1 MIRRIWT
8 VLKSPYP
15 ADASPRSDLLYGLA
29 CGLFVYVFFAVFEP
43 FGFNLLPLPL
53 RRWIFAGYGLVT
65 CLAIVANSR
74 LLPLLAPRFFREE
87 NWNTGRQILLMSW
100 VTLVI
105 GLGSYLL
112 TILVFQGRGLLLPPL
127 PKVVLFT
134 FFIAVFPITIINLAN
149 YARLLRRNA
158 RVVLEAN
165 RQLATP
171 AARPLPVG
179 KEVPPNVEL
188 VAENNR
194 DSLRIAWA
202 DLLYITSEE
211 NYVQVH
217 HKGEKPGRVLLRSSL
232 TRIARQLRPF
242 SPRFFR
248 CHRTCIVNTSQI
260 AKVDGNAQGLRL
272 TLKNT
277 LDTVPVARRYVAE
290 FRRLVRGL

>member
-1 MIRRIWT
+1 VWAIFRA
-8 VLKSPYP
+8 PYP
-15 ADASPRSDLLYGLA
+15 ADSSPRSDLLYGLA

-43 FGFNLLPLPL
+43 FGFNMLPSPL
-53 RRWIFAGYGLVT
+53 RRWIFAGYSLVTAGAIVFNGLV
-65 CLAIVANSR
+65 
-74 LLPLLAPRFFREE
+74 LPRLAPRFFREE
-87 NWNTGRQILLMSW
+87 KWSTGRQILFMFW

-112 TILVFQGRGLLLPPL
+112 TISVFRGRGLLPPPL
-127 PKVVLFT
+127 PQVILFT
-134 FFIAVFPITIINLAN
+134 FFIAVFPITFINLAN

-171 AARPLPVG
+171 ASRPLPVG
-179 KEVPPNVEL
+179 KKIPPDVEL
-188 VAENNR
+188 IAENNR

-202 DLLYITSEE
+202 DLLYIKAEE

-232 TRIARQLRPF
+232 TRIERQLRPF
-242 SPRFFR
+242 SPHFFR

-272 TLKNT
+272 TLKDT
-277 LDTVPVARRYVAE
+277 PDTVPVARRYVAE
-290 FRRLVRGL
+290 FRRLVQGL